1 MGGGYGGGGYDGGG
15 IGHGVVGVDVVEY
28 RALVEGMEEI
38 WIDLDTEEGVGAEV
52 EVGKD
57 YGEGMGI
64 IRYIVICLHIDYYL
78 D

>member
-1 MGGGYGGGGYDGGG
+1 M
-15 IGHGVVGVDVVEY
+15 VVGVDVVEY

-38 WIDLDTEEGVGAEV
+38 SIDLDTEEGVWAEAEV
-52 EVGKD
+52 GMD
-57 YGEGMGI
+57 NGEGMGL

>member
-1 MGGGYGGGGYDGGG
+1 M
-15 IGHGVVGVDVVEY
+15 VVGVDVVEY

-38 WIDLDTEEGVGAEV
+38 SIDLDTEEGVWAEA

-57 YGEGMGI
+57 NGEGMGL